1 MGKHMPLAQS
11 PLLDAIFAD
20 AVALGA
26 SDIHLAMDSAP
37 VYRIEGNLHKAQR
50 EPITQDALMKELK
63 LVMRDEMYRKY
74 EDKLDQ
80 DFSYSLPTKERFRV
94 DIYWK
99 LGQPGMAARYI
110 PAKIPTLE
118 DLDAPDAVYDFLLA
132 SSGIVLVTG
141 PTGAGKSTLLAAIV
155 EHINQTEGEH
165 IITLE
170 DPIEFVY
177 EPKMSLISQ
186 RELGMDFPNFAEGLK
201 HVFRQDPDVV
211 LIGEMRDPETIVS
224 ALTLAETGHLVFA
237 TLHTNGAASTVE
249 RIINTFPAIQQQQ
262 IRLQLSLVLKGV
274 ISQMLLP
281 TVDNKRVAVRE
292 VMVNTAAVG
301 NIIREGK
308 TEQLQNVI
316 YSSQADKMIDLDH
329 DLQSLLEDGKIT
341 QETAFEYARSKK
353 KFMEG

>member
-1 MGKHMPLAQS
+1 MPLPQS
-11 PLLDAIFAD
+11 PLLDAIFGD

-26 SDIHLAMDSAP
+26 SDIHLAVGSAP
-37 VYRIEGNLHKAQR
+37 VYRIQGNLQKTQR
-50 EPITQDALMKELK
+50 EPVTTEILMQELK
-63 LVMRDEMYRKY
+63 KVMRDEAYKQY
-74 EDKLDQ
+74 ENKLDQ

-110 PAKIPTLE
+110 PARIPTLE
-118 DLDAPDAVYDFLLA
+118 ELDAPDAIYDFLT
-132 SSGIVLVTG
+132 SSYGIVLVTG
-141 PTGAGKSTLLAAIV
+141 PTGAGKSTLLAAAI
-155 EHINQTEGEH
+155 EHLNQTESDH

-170 DPIEFVY
+170 DPIEFIY
-177 EPKMSLISQ
+177 EPKMCLVSQ

-201 HVFRQDPDVV
+201 HVFRQDPDIV
-211 LIGEMRDPETIVS
+211 LIGEMRDPETIIS

-249 RIINTFPAIQQQQ
+249 RIINSFPAIQQQQ

-274 ISQMLLP
+274 ISQLLLP
-281 TVDNKRVAVRE
+281 TTDGKRVAARE
-292 VMVNTAAVG
+292 VMVNTNAIA
-301 NIIREGK
+301 NIIRDGK

-316 YSSQADKMIDLDH
+316 YSSQADKMVDLDH
-329 DLQSLLEDGKIT
+329 DLQSLLEEGKIT
-341 QETAFEYARSKK
+341 NETAFEYARSKK

>member
-1 MGKHMPLAQS
+1 MPLAQS

-26 SDIHLAMDSAP
+26 SDIHLAVGSAP
-37 VYRIEGNLHKAQR
+37 VYRVDGNLQKSQR
-50 EPITQDALMKELK
+50 EPISQEGLMQELK
-63 LVMRDEMYRKY
+63 KILREEAYKKFEERQ
-74 EDKLDQ
+74 DQ
-80 DFSYSLPTKERFRV
+80 DFSYTLPTKERFRT

-99 LGQPGMAARYI
+99 TGQPGLAARYI
-110 PAKIPTLE
+110 PAKIPTLDE
-118 DLDAPDAVYDFLLA
+118 LDAPDAVYDFLV
-132 SSGIVLVTG
+132 SSYGIVLVTG
-141 PTGAGKSTLLAAIV
+141 PTGAGKTTLLASMV

-170 DPIEFVY
+170 DPIEFIF

-211 LIGEMRDPETIVS
+211 LIGEMRDPETIIS

-274 ISQMLLP
+274 ISQLLLP
-281 TVDNKRVAVRE
+281 TTDGKRVAARE

-316 YSSQADKMIDLDH
+316 YSSQADKMVDLDQ
-329 DLQSLLEDGKIT
+329 DLSSLLEEGRIT
-341 QETAFEYARSKK
+341 QETAYEYARAKK
-353 KFMEG
+353 KFT

>member
-1 MGKHMPLAQS
+1 MGNNMPLAQS

-26 SDIHLAMDSAP
+26 SDIHLAVGSAP
-37 VYRIEGNLHKAQR
+37 IYRINGNLQKSQR
-50 EPITQDALMKELK
+50 EPITTDLLLQELK
-63 LVMRDEMYRKY
+63 KIMRDEAYKNY
-74 EDKLDQ
+74 ENKLDQ
-80 DFSYSLPTKERFRV
+80 DFSYTLPTKERFRT

-99 LGQPGMAARYI
+99 LGQPGLAARYI
-110 PAKIPTLE
+110 PARIPTLE
-118 DLDAPDAVYDFLLA
+118 ELDSPDAIYDFLA
-132 SSGIVLVTG
+132 SSYGIVLVTG
-141 PTGAGKSTLLAAIV
+141 PTGAGKSTLLAAAI
-155 EHINQTEGEH
+155 EHLNQTESDH

-170 DPIEFVY
+170 DPIEFLY
-177 EPKMSLISQ
+177 EPKMCLVSQ

-201 HVFRQDPDVV
+201 HVFRQDPDIV

-274 ISQMLLP
+274 ISQILLP
-281 TVDNKRVAVRE
+281 TTDGKQVAARE
-292 VMVNTAAVG
+292 VMVNTAAVS

-316 YSSQADKMIDLDH
+316 FSSQADKMVDLDQ
-329 DLQSLLEDGKIT
+329 DLMTLLEEGRIT
-341 QETAFEYARSKK
+341 QETAHEHARAKK
-353 KFMEG
+353 KFM